1 LFIAYGLT
9 SLPIMFLAV
18 PFFIGRILSYGFWV
32 TTASALGDRLNLDW
46 FESSAYLSL
55 NFVMSQLLLVPV
67 IYGFTRV
74 DWHAAL
80 AERSFR
86 LLDKSH

>member
-1 LFIAYGLT
+1 
-9 SLPIMFLAV
+9 
-18 PFFIGRILSYGFWV
+18 
-32 TTASALGDRLNLDW
+32 
-46 FESSAYLSL
+46 
-55 NFVMSQLLLVPV
+55 MSQLLLVPV